1 MPQRMVGGVVDM
13 VDGGRRLAEWDVPVV
28 YMYRGEIKAE
38 MNIRGSLEDD
48 YLDIINPILA
58 TSRRAHSSGE

>member
-1 MPQRMVGGVVDM
+1 MG
-13 VDGGRRLAEWDVPVV
+13 VDGWLSGEVSVV
-28 YMYRGEIKAE
+28 FRGEIKGE

>member
-1 MPQRMVGGVVDM
+1 MGVNGWLSGEVS
-13 VDGGRRLAEWDVPVV
+13 VV
-28 YMYRGEIKAE
+28 FRGEIKGE
-38 MNIRGSLEDD
+38 MNIRGSLED